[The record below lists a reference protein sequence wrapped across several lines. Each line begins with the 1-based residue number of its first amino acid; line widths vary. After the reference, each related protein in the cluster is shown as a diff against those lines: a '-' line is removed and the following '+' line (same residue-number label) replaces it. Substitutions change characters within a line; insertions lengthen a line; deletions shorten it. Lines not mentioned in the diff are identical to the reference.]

1 MFEVRPEQTGFIF
14 LLGKHAAFDFFGRS
28 EQPFFFFLLY
38 CFNFLHVQVSYSHF
52 ICRVWLLCFCVKH
65 FVTLLFNYHH

>member
-14 LLGKHAAFDFFGRS
+14 LSGKHDAFDFFDVLS
-28 EQPFFFFLLY
+28 SFFFFFLVY

-52 ICRVWLLCFCVKH
+52 ICVVWLLCFCVKH
-65 FVTLLFNYHH
+65 FVTL